1 MQKGAKP
8 PCILQGL
15 LAGAPAHICSLPTL
29 TSVVVAMQR
38 NFHIFN
44 LTFERWCRMPG
55 LVLDDKRRL
64 RMALDVARGM
74 NYLHSCRPPIVH
86 RDLKSPNLLV
96 DKDWT
101 CKVHLLLEQ
110 SSRTYWCEVL
120 SRRARPCRNSL
131 AFCKR
136 ADKMYIRSFCG
147 NQGLHHTL
155 AAMLYTYVCNV
166 GDCLGGAAH
175 LGCHLQWHSPPQA
188 G

>member
-1 MQKGAKP
+1 MVPSMQKGAKP

-86 RDLKSPNLLV
+86 RDLKSPQPAGRQGLDLQGAPPSGAVLAHLLV
-96 DKDWT
+96 
-101 CKVHLLLEQ
+101 
-110 SSRTYWCEVL
+110 
-120 SRRARPCRNSL
+120 
-131 AFCKR
+131 
-136 ADKMYIRSFCG
+136 
-147 NQGLHHTL
+147 
-155 AAMLYTYVCNV
+155 
-166 GDCLGGAAH
+166 
-175 LGCHLQWHSPPQA
+175 
-188 G
+188 